1 MPARAAIRISS
12 SVLLLPCMWM
22 RDGLEARGERQVEL
36 TAGGDVDRQPLLG
49 EQLVGGGGREGLA
62 GEEDLA
68 VDAAALEGL
77 AVGAGAGAQVVL
89 GVDVGGGAELFGDG
103 EDVAAADLQMPLLVD
118 GAADREHDGIRD
130 PVARHRPRLNL
141 LRHRRHCDG

>member
-1 MPARAAIRISS
+1 MHVDAGG
-12 SVLLLPCMWM
+12 V
-22 RDGLEARGERQVEL
+22 EARGERDVQL
-36 TAGGDVDRQPLLG
+36 AAGGDVDREPLLG

-89 GVDVGGGAELFGDG
+89 GVDVGGGAVLFDELD
-103 EDVAAADLQMPLLVD
+103 DVAAADLEL
-118 GAADREHDGIRD
+118 A
-130 PVARHRPRLNL
+130 L
-141 LRHRRHCDG
+141 LR